1 MIVFILHIVTVGFDK
16 SMVTL
21 TSNSTQVIFILI
33 NHVFIKKV
41 EKIKENISNIVEV
54 FNSKIL
60 HFIDIIEVV
69 FKVVNGKNE
78 NRIVVEIFKVD
89 SNIAGSVRTSICIE
103 SIVSVLVDYVLD
115 FDNDSFFVTVI
126 YVFNFNF
133 INHIL
138 NFLNI

>member
-1 MIVFILHIVTVGFDK
+1 MIVFILHIVMVGFDK
-16 SMVTL
+16 SMATL
-21 TSNSTQVIFILI
+21 ILNSTRAIFILI
-33 NHVFIKKV
+33 NHVSIKKV
-41 EKIKENISNIVEV
+41 EKIKENISITVEV

-78 NRIVVEIFKVD
+78 NKIVVEIYKAD
-89 SNIAGSVRTSICIE
+89 SNIAGSVRMSICIE
-103 SIVSVLVDYVLD
+103 STVSVLVDYVLD

-133 INHIL
+133 INYIL

>member
-1 MIVFILHIVTVGFDK
+1 MVGFDK
-16 SMVTL
+16 SMATL
-21 TSNSTQVIFILI
+21 ILNSTRAIFILI
-33 NHVFIKKV
+33 NHVSIKKV
-41 EKIKENISNIVEV
+41 EKIKENISITVEV

-78 NRIVVEIFKVD
+78 NKIVVEIYKAD
-89 SNIAGSVRTSICIE
+89 SNIAGSVRMSICIE
-103 SIVSVLVDYVLD
+103 STVSVLVDYVLD

-133 INHIL
+133 INYIL